1 MKGEFSLSLSLSLQT
16 ALFFSLSREML
27 NASAVVP
34 RAFACSKYVRARVTR
49 EEALLEEKRKD
60 GRERWKNFYLLLV
73 LCTFY
78 EGRLQGQV
86 NKFLILSP
94 SFLIRCCVEPL
105 GQTTLFEHNISIEKR
120 RREKKR

>member
-1 MKGEFSLSLSLSLQT
+1 MTRFPKGALVSLLFSSSFSSASFRERRILSLSLSLSLQT

-78 EGRLQGQV
+78 EGRQ
-86 NKFLILSP
+86 
-94 SFLIRCCVEPL
+94 
-105 GQTTLFEHNISIEKR
+105 
-120 RREKKR
+120 

>member
-60 GRERWKNFYLLLV
+60 GRERWKNFYLLL
-73 LCTFY
+73 CTFY
-78 EGRLQGQV
+78 EGRQIKFQGQV
-86 NKFLILSP
+86 KKFLI
-94 SFLIRCCVEPL
+94 
-105 GQTTLFEHNISIEKR
+105 SI
-120 RREKKR
+120 

>member
-16 ALFFSLSREML
+16 ALFFSLSREMP

-78 EGRLQGQV
+78 EGRQIKFQGQV
-86 NKFLILSP
+86 KKFLI
-94 SFLIRCCVEPL
+94 
-105 GQTTLFEHNISIEKR
+105 SI
-120 RREKKR
+120 

>member
-1 MKGEFSLSLSLSLQT
+1 MTRFPKGALVSLLFSSSFSSASFRERRILSLSLSLSLQT

-78 EGRLQGQV
+78 EGVCRFKV
-86 NKFLILSP
+86 K
-94 SFLIRCCVEPL
+94 
-105 GQTTLFEHNISIEKR
+105 
-120 RREKKR
+120 

>member
-1 MKGEFSLSLSLSLQT
+1 
-16 ALFFSLSREML
+16 ML

-78 EGRLQGQV
+78 EGRRGQV
-86 NKFLILSP
+86 KKFLISTRIST
-94 SFLIRCCVEPL
+94 SFFSNVVLNRWDK
-105 GQTTLFEHNISIEKR
+105 QHYSNTTLA
-120 RREKKR
+120 

>member
-1 MKGEFSLSLSLSLQT
+1 
-16 ALFFSLSREML
+16 ML

-60 GRERWKNFYLLLV
+60 GRERWKNFYLLLL

-78 EGRLQGQV
+78 EGRQIKFYQGQV
-86 NKFLILSP
+86 KKFLI
-94 SFLIRCCVEPL
+94 
-105 GQTTLFEHNISIEKR
+105 SI
-120 RREKKR
+120 

>member
-1 MKGEFSLSLSLSLQT
+1 MP
-16 ALFFSLSREML
+16 

-60 GRERWKNFYLLLV
+60 GRESWKNFYLLLV

-78 EGRLQGQV
+78 EGRLQGIKLQGQV
-86 NKFLILSP
+86 KKFLILNVP

>member
-1 MKGEFSLSLSLSLQT
+1 MVE
-16 ALFFSLSREML
+16 R
-27 NASAVVP
+27 
-34 RAFACSKYVRARVTR
+34 
-49 EEALLEEKRKD
+49 D
-60 GRERWKNFYLLLV
+60 GRIFISAGFFCELNYYLY
-73 LCTFY
+73 CTFY

>member
-1 MKGEFSLSLSLSLQT
+1 
-16 ALFFSLSREML
+16 ML

-78 EGRLQGQV
+78 EGRQ
-86 NKFLILSP
+86 
-94 SFLIRCCVEPL
+94 
-105 GQTTLFEHNISIEKR
+105 
-120 RREKKR
+120 

>member
-1 MKGEFSLSLSLSLQT
+1 MP
-16 ALFFSLSREML
+16 

-34 RAFACSKYVRARVTR
+34 RAFACSKYARARVTR